1 MTAPTKGGVMS
12 QIRIKP
18 TAAISVIEGGYM
30 ARTMGKGYL
39 SSAPVSAWT
48 QFFHKPYADDWKEA
62 RGRALA
68 RCRRDGVS
76 QDSIIV
82 TATKS

>member
-1 MTAPTKGGVMS
+1 MRKLKINAAPAN
-12 QIRIKP
+12 P
-18 TAAISVIEGGYM
+18 EGGYM
-30 ARTMGKGYL
+30 ARTMGKGFL
-39 SSAPVSAWT
+39 ASAPITAWT
-48 QFFHKPYADDWKEA
+48 QFFHKPYADDWTEA
-62 RGRALA
+62 RGKALA